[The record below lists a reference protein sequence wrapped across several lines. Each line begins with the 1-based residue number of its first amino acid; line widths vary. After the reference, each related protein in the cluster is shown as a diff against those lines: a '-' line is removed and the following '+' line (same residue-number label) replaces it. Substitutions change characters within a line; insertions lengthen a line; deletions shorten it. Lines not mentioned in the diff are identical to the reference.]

1 MKKMNNETIIIIKGL
16 IVTGCAGV
24 SAFFGIL
31 IVPLSLLVM
40 ANLIDYVSGLMASRV
55 EGIKLSSSAGFKGIC
70 KKVSMYVLILIGW
83 MTGTIIT
90 YGGMTLNLDL
100 GDQPATFI
108 AFVICTWLLLNEL
121 ISIIEN
127 VDRMGTS
134 VPFLKP
140 LLVLVKDK
148 VEDNMP
154 KVESGENSDE

>member
-1 MKKMNNETIIIIKGL
+1 MNNETVIMIKGMA
-16 IVTGCAGV
+16 VAMCAGI

-31 IVPLSLLVM
+31 TVPILFLVM
-40 ANLIDYVSGLMASRV
+40 ANFIDYVSGLAASRI
-55 EGIKLSSSAGFKGIC
+55 EGIRLSSSTGFRGIC
-70 KKVSMYVLILIGW
+70 KKVSMYVLVLIGW

-100 GDQPATFI
+100 GDQTAVFI

-127 VDRMGTS
+127 LDRIGVS
-134 VPFLKP
+134 APFLKP
-140 LLVLVKDK
+140 LLILVKDK

-154 KVESGENSDE
+154 KAESEVNPNE

>member
-1 MKKMNNETIIIIKGL
+1 MNNETVIMIKGMA
-16 IVTGCAGV
+16 VAMCAGI

-31 IVPLSLLVM
+31 TVPILFLVM
-40 ANLIDYVSGLMASRV
+40 ANFIDYVSGLAASSI
-55 EGIKLSSSAGFKGIC
+55 EGIGLSSSTGFRGIC
-70 KKVSMYVLILIGW
+70 KKVSMYVLVLIGW

-100 GDQPATFI
+100 GDQPAVFI

-127 VDRMGTS
+127 LDRIGVS
-134 VPFLKP
+134 APFLKP
-140 LLVLVKDK
+140 LLILVKDK

-154 KVESGENSDE
+154 KVESEVNSNE